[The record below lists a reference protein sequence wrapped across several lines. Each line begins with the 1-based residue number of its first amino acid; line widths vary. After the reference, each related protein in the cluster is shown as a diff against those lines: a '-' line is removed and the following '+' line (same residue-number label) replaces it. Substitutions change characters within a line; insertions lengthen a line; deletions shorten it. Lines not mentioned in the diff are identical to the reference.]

1 MFRTPI
7 NLFYSRRIGRRP
19 GTLPVPGGWDETR
32 RPESTTVLGAVKLT
46 GKTEGRTTF
55 GLVEAVT
62 GQERARIDSAG
73 MSRDALVEPRANYL
87 TARLIQDVLRNSHVG
102 VLATSLQRGRG
113 DDAWSGGVDWK
124 LNTHDN
130 DYELA
135 GQVAASHTGTGSGW
149 GSDVE
154 LGKRTGRWQAEIG
167 VQAFSPDFDIN
178 DAGFLRRAD
187 VYRPR
192 LEIEFDNEEP
202 WKILRSNEVWLE
214 RWGRWNYDD
223 VALEDA
229 IELGAWNQF
238 LNYWGLGGGYTH
250 HYRASDDRDTRGGPL
265 IDTPASDDFW
275 IAVENDWRQ
284 PTSGW
289 VNFRWGSD
297 SAGGASRRIGGGLT
311 LKPSTSLEVRLRPSY
326 RWNHDD
332 AQWITNVDD
341 DGDGSVDHHIYGELD
356 SKTLDL
362 TTRANIIFNPRLSLE
377 VYLQPFVTAGDYEGF
392 KELAEPDSYEF
403 SAYPEPDS
411 NPDFRRRSLRSNI
424 VLRWEYR
431 PGSTL
436 FLVWSQSRSDR
447 TDRPRLRPLSN
458 LREVFADDGT
468 NVLFVKAT
476 YWSSL

>member
-1 MFRTPI
+1 
-7 NLFYSRRIGRRP
+7 
-19 GTLPVPGGWDETR
+19 
-32 RPESTTVLGAVKLT
+32 
-46 GKTEGRTTF
+46 
-55 GLVEAVT
+55 
-62 GQERARIDSAG
+62 
-73 MSRDALVEPRANYL
+73 
-87 TARLIQDVLRNSHVG
+87 
-102 VLATSLQRGRG
+102 
-113 DDAWSGGVDWK
+113 
-124 LNTHDN
+124 
-130 DYELA
+130 
-135 GQVAASHTGTGSGW
+135 
-149 GSDVE
+149 
-154 LGKRTGRWQAEIG
+154 
-167 VQAFSPDFDIN
+167 
-178 DAGFLRRAD
+178 
-187 VYRPR
+187 
-192 LEIEFDNEEP
+192 
-202 WKILRSNEVWLE
+202 
-214 RWGRWNYDD
+214 
-223 VALEDA
+223 
-229 IELGAWNQF
+229 
-238 LNYWGLGGGYTH
+238 
-250 HYRASDDRDTRGGPL
+250 
-265 IDTPASDDFW
+265 
-275 IAVENDWRQ
+275 
-284 PTSGW
+284 
-289 VNFRWGSD
+289 
-297 SAGGASRRIGGGLT
+297 
-311 LKPSTSLEVRLRPSY
+311 VRLRPSY

-341 DGDGSVDHHIYGELD
+341 DGDGSVDHHVYGELD